1 MWGKRIRTGGYAP
14 ADADARAGAAYICSS
29 RAWAVPVDENFVRR
43 RVLDVVNAIGEL
55 RRLASREP
63 AEMAVDEVYSMRYNL
78 IVLAEALTA
87 LSTHILVEGFGYRP
101 RTYVKAVEQ
110 LARRLG
116 VTCVDKLKAL
126 IRLRD
131 SLLHAYWVID
141 NEKVHRS
148 IRGNFECVEE
158 LLEKVRRH
166 D

>member
-1 MWGKRIRTGGYAP
+1 MWGERIRTGGYAP
-14 ADADARAGAAYICSS
+14 TDGNARASAAYICSS
-29 RAWAVPVDENFVRR
+29 CAWAVPVDENVVRR

-55 RRLASREP
+55 RGLTSREP
-63 AEMAVDEVYSMRYNL
+63 AEMTVDEVYSMRYNL

-101 RTYVKAVEQ
+101 RTYVEAVEQ
-110 LARRLG
+110 LARRLD

-131 SLLHAYWVID
+131 PLLHAHWAID
-141 NEKVHRS
+141 DERVHRS